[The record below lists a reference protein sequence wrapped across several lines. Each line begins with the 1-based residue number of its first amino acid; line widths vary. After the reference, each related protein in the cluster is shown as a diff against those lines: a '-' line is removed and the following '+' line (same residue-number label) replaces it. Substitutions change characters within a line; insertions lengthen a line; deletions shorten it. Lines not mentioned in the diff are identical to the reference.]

1 MTTPSA
7 DERQTDWSVLPVAL
21 AFGFGMGAAGWWLT
35 KEEPVE
41 APGAVMTR
49 VEGVQPPS
57 AGRAA
62 LAMGAAPATAPV
74 SAPVR
79 LAPATMVASGAMA
92 SGGASNTATPEH
104 MLEVEFGGLL
114 QPPLKVRPPF
124 MNANEWSALME
135 SARQSEQAEEDTIS
149 MVNHLRY
156 RRLLK
161 RWRDAAPGL
170 PGGDNVRAKAAALL
184 LDDLRARLLAG
195 HLSLT
200 EARQLLPD
208 LLADAVSNQAERIQR
223 AQTLAS
229 ELNQAAQ
236 TRSASTGAPAPDSA
250 P

>member
-1 MTTPSA
+1 MTTPST

-62 LAMGAAPATAPV
+62 PAPGAAPATVPGPV
-74 SAPVR
+74 S
-79 LAPATMVASGAMA
+79 LASATTVASGPMA
-92 SGGASNTATPEH
+92 SGGASNAATPEH
-104 MLEVEFGGLL
+104 MLEVEFGGPL
-114 QPPLKVRPPF
+114 QPPLKGRPPF

-135 SARQSEQAEEDTIS
+135 AARQSDQADEDVAI
-149 MVNHLRY
+149 MVNHLRF

-170 PGGDNVRAKAAALL
+170 PGGGNVRAKAAALL
-184 LDDLRARLLAG
+184 LDDLRTRLLAG